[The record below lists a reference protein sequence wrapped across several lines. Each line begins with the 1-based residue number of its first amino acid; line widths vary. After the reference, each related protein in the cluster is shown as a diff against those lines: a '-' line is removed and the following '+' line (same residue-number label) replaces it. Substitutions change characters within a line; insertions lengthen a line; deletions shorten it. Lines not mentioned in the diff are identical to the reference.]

1 MKSRKWNLAVL
12 AILVLGIV
20 TLLPAVAAADGS
32 RPRSKPSISSTR
44 TQGQPQQQSF
54 PGRYRQRGAYRGS
67 ERATQPPYQ
76 PSYYQENR
84 YYQVKPATPFVGNLS
99 RSNFDFNAGGAFYNF
114 GPPVVT
120 YPGYVVYQQA
130 PVQYVEPEPEP
141 APPPQ
146 VTQVYV
152 VQPPPAPAAAPAPAP
167 AAPSPPAVPP
177 PPASKDPGKVDFS
190 VQPDDAKVYLDDR
203 FLGDGRKLAEQGPL
217 KLPRGVYVLEVEHPR
232 YESQRLIF
240 DVTANETT
248 RVSIDLAS
256 ERGRRRSR
264 VRTGDEIF

>member
-1 MKSRKWNLAVL
+1 MQSRKWNLAVL

-32 RPRSKPSISSTR
+32 QPRSRPSISSTK
-44 TQGQPQQQSF
+44 TQGQPQPSF

-67 ERATQPPYQ
+67 ERANQPPYQ

-114 GPPVVT
+114 ASPVVP
-120 YPGYVVYQQA
+120 YPGYVLYQA

-141 APPPQ
+141 PPPAQ

-167 AAPSPPAVPP
+167 AAPPPAAPA
-177 PPASKDPGKVDFS
+177 PPASKEPGLVDFS
-190 VQPDDAKVYLDDR
+190 VQPEDAKVYLDDR

-217 KLPRGVYVLEVEHPR
+217 KLPPGVYVLEVEHPR

-240 DVTANETT
+240 DVTADETT
-248 RVSIDLAS
+248 RVAIDLTS